1 MQSMRRIGLATG
13 VLTDYELNL
22 VETQIVKTVRPL
34 LVGRQLMPI
43 RNLPHAGF
51 TKYTFYNESDMGQA
65 TISMTGEEPSKDKVD
80 LTEDHVK
87 IPIISKDYVLH
98 WRDVLARRNQGE
110 DLNTQH
116 AENAARQVAEEED
129 RLILTGETL
138 AGAIWPALGIEGL
151 CTATGNLGQASAG
164 VWPANSTV
172 DVAAAKQQLRA
183 GGYYGPYKLIVRS
196 AWYATLEA
204 LIATTE
210 KWYFQAVGELI
221 GGVEN
226 ILVSDNL
233 YSAAGLTT
241 SALLL
246 DVQPGN
252 FELLVGAD
260 ISNYS
265 LQNDAM
271 NYECKVWE
279 AVVPVIKRPAS
290 ICEITGLT

>member
-1 MQSMRRIGLATG
+1 MMQSMRRIGLATG

-51 TKYTFYNESDMGQA
+51 TKYTFYTESDMGQA

-80 LTEDHVK
+80 LTEGYVK

-129 RLILTGETL
+129 RLILTGGTL

-151 CTATGNLGQASAG
+151 CTATGNLAQACGA
-164 VWPANSTV
+164 WPANAAAN
-172 DVAAAKQQLRA
+172 VAAAKQQLRA
-183 GGYYGPYKLIVRS
+183 GGYYGPYKLVMRS
-196 AWYATLEA
+196 AIYAVLEA
-204 LIATTE
+204 LIANTE
-210 KWYFQAVGELI
+210 KWYFQAIGELI

-226 ILVSDNL
+226 ILVSDNF
-233 YSAAGLTT
+233 YAADGGVDGAMLV
-241 SALLL
+241 

-252 FELLVGAD
+252 FDLLIGSD
-260 ISNYS
+260 ISNFS

-279 AVVPVIKRPAS
+279 AVVPVIKRPLS
-290 ICEITGLT
+290 IVELTGIT